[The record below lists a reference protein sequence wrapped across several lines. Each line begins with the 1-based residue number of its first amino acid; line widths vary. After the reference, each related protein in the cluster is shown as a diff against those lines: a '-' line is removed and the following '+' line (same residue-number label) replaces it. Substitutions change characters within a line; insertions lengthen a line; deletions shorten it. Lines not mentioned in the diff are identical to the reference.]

1 MASEVPTPVPNP
13 LPPWARPVHVLHTPR
28 LILRS
33 ALESDAPAF
42 TKLFSEPNNNPFGGV
57 RGHFKSENEQRE
69 NLSKQAGSTARGENA
84 WLVVILKPSNPAPE
98 NTDVLKVDDGLLI
111 GSTGFNE
118 FKVRKDEEGKDML
131 CTDLGCLID
140 WRFHRKGYALE
151 ALQAIFEYA
160 FSELKAQKI
169 SAETNT
175 DNKPWR
181 NLMDVM
187 VS

>member
-1 MASEVPTPVPNP
+1 MASEVPTSAPNP
-13 LPPWARPVHVLHTPR
+13 LPPWAHPVHVLYTPR

-57 RGHFKSENEQRE
+57 RGHFKSEDEQRE

-84 WLVVILKPSNPAPE
+84 WLVVVLKPSHPAPE
-98 NTDVLKVDDGLLI
+98 NTDLLKVEDGLLI
-111 GSTGFNE
+111 GSSGFNE
-118 FKVRKDEEGKDML
+118 FKVMKDEGKDML
-131 CTDLGCLID
+131 CTDVGCLID

-151 ALQAIFEYA
+151 TLQAILEYA
-160 FSELKAQKI
+160 FSELKAQVI

-175 DNKPWR
+175 ENKPWR

>member
-1 MASEVPTPVPNP
+1 MASEVPTPALNP

-57 RGHFKSENEQRE
+57 QGHLKSEDEQRE
-69 NLSKQAGSTARGENA
+69 ILSKQTGSTARGENA
-84 WLVVILKPSNPAPE
+84 WLVVVLKPTNPAPE

-118 FKVRKDEEGKDML
+118 FKVRKDKEGKQIL
-131 CTDLGCLID
+131 WTDVGCLID
-140 WRFHRKGYALE
+140 WRFHRRGYALE
-151 ALQAIFEYA
+151 TLQAILEYA
-160 FSELKAQKI
+160 FSELEAQKI
-169 SAETNT
+169 SAETNS
-175 DNKPWR
+175 DNQPWR
-181 NLMDVM
+181 NLMGVM